1 MTTASK
7 CLSGNGSRVGPDGL
21 PSTAAVRCDD
31 GRMSRLSGVVGS
43 DTITAHIH
51 LPPWH
56 HTRSNLPKLYTV
68 VPCIGGHCCTRFQYA
83 MADFQ

>member
-7 CLSGNGSRVGPDGL
+7 CLSGHGSLVGPDGP

-31 GRMSRLSGVVGS
+31 GRMSRLSGAGS

-51 LPPWH
+51 LPAWH
-56 HTRSNLPKLYTV
+56 HTCSNLPKLYTV
-68 VPCIGGHCCTRFQYA
+68 VPWIGGQCCTRFQYA